1 MFLICKFKG
10 EVLGLKK
17 KMKLQTKLTILII
30 IVVFISISIIIF
42 FVASWMTKNIK
53 STSKTNVMNVA
64 EMVAN
69 SREVIDALGKKDP
82 DKIIGPYIENQLKSL
97 DEIEY
102 IIVVDNEGMRYS
114 HPNANMIGQKFVGGD
129 ESRVVKEGDVYISE
143 AIGTLGRSL
152 RAFVPIYN
160 VEKNKEIGFVCVG
173 MLTKSIEQSEH
184 MAILYII
191 LISIGSLAV
200 GIVGAF
206 ILSNNIKNTLLG
218 LEPEEI
224 TNLYNEKIGIL
235 DAIYEGL
242 IAIDNN
248 GNITLV
254 NDSALNILHYENEID
269 KNSIIGRNIDEIFPT
284 TNLVKVLD
292 EGKCK
297 FEEEQKINNT
307 VIMTNKIPIKDR
319 DKVIGAIA
327 TFRDK
332 TEVTRLAEELTG
344 VKKMAWS
351 LRAQNHEFMNKLH
364 TISGLI
370 QLEEYDEALQFI
382 SNVAKNRNNISS
394 ILTKKIKDPSL
405 SAILFSK
412 YNKAEENRI
421 KFNIDE
427 SSKISK
433 LPKFMDSEDMVSIVG
448 NLIENSLDAVDND
461 GSGEV
466 YIKIIQY
473 SELIEIKISDNGPGI
488 KDEYMDK
495 IYEQGFTTK
504 EGQRGHGMYIVKQI
518 IDRANG
524 KIELKVNNGVNWN
537 IVIPMGEC
545 D

>member
-1 MFLICKFKG
+1 M
-10 EVLGLKK
+10 KK
-17 KMKLQTKLTILII
+17 KMKLHTKLTILII
-30 IVVFISISIIIF
+30 TVVFISISIIIV

-69 SREVIDALGKKDP
+69 SREVIDALSKKDP
-82 DKIIGPYIENQLKSL
+82 DKIIGSYINNQLKSL

-102 IIVVDNEGMRYS
+102 IIVVDNEGTRYS
-114 HPNANMIGQKFVGGD
+114 HPNPNMIGKKFVGGD
-129 ESRVVKEGDVYISE
+129 ENRVVKEGDIYISE
-143 AIGTLGRSL
+143 ATGTLGKSL

-160 VEKNKEIGFVCVG
+160 TEKTEEIGFVCVG
-173 MLTKSIEQSEH
+173 TLTQSIKQSEH
-184 MAILYII
+184 IAILYII
-191 LISIGSLAV
+191 LISLGSLGV
-200 GIVGAF
+200 GIAGAF

-218 LEPEEI
+218 LEPDEI

-242 IAIDNN
+242 IAIDNK
-248 GNITLV
+248 GKITLV
-254 NDSALNILHYENEID
+254 NDSALNILHYEDQMN
-269 KNSIIGRNIDEIFPT
+269 KNSIIGKNIEDVFPT
-284 TNLVKVLD
+284 TNLGKVLE
-292 EGKCK
+292 EGKSE
-297 FEEEQKINNT
+297 FEKEQRINNT
-307 VIMTNKIPIKDR
+307 VIMTNKIPINDR
-319 DKVIGAIA
+319 GKIVGAIA

-382 SNVAKNRNNISS
+382 SNVAKSRNNISS

-412 YNKAEENRI
+412 YNKAEECRV

-427 SSKISK
+427 NSNINN
-433 LPKFMDSEDMVSIVG
+433 LPQFMTSEEIVSIVG

-466 YIKIIQY
+466 YIKIIQQD
-473 SELIEIKISDNGPGI
+473 EFIKIKVNDNGPGI
-488 KDEYMDK
+488 KEEYIDK
-495 IYEQGFTTK
+495 IYDQGFTTK
-504 EGQRGHGMYIVKQI
+504 EGQRGHGMYIVKEI
-518 IDRANG
+518 IERFNG
-524 KIELKVNNGVNWN
+524 KIELKVDKGVRWD
-537 IVIPMGEC
+537 VTIPMGRGE
-545 D
+545 